1 MSLETRCRIVGI
13 NDEQCSPK
21 KDPKT
26 LEIYLNKRNFI

>member
-13 NDEQCSPK
+13 NDEQCFQKNESK
-21 KDPKT
+21 I